1 MNLPPFWV
9 ETLRKIP
16 GEIRPGLE
24 LIYVRIRPPVGD
36 LLFVI
41 EPGKKPSAKSAETF
55 YYPTAENHLTSSI
68 RLACLLYIAKVMA
81 IIEGPKKM
89 SDDRQEWWRQQGEG
103 YPWTKGRFTEK
114 ARNPDRNRFMRM
126 SSFVAA
132 ITADQGICTVGATDE
147 QFFLVGFVNF
157 Q

>member
-1 MNLPPFWV
+1 MPPFRV
-9 ETLRKIP
+9 ENTRKIP
-16 GEIRPGLE
+16 CEISPTKGTFC
-24 LIYVRIRPPVGD
+24 VRIRTPVGN

-41 EPGKKPSAKSAETF
+41 EPGEKPSAKSVETF
-55 YYPTAENHLTSSI
+55 YYSPAKTHLTGSL
-68 RLACLLYIAKVMA
+68 RLACLLYDAKAMA

-103 YPWTKGRFTEK
+103 YPWTKGRFAEK
-114 ARNPDRNRFMRM
+114 ALNPDRNRFMRM
-126 SSFVAA
+126 SSLVGA

-147 QFFLVGFVNF
+147 LFFLAGFVDS

>member
-1 MNLPPFWV
+1 MPPSRV
-9 ETLRKIP
+9 ENTRKIP
-16 GEIRPGLE
+16 GEIRPTKGAFC
-24 LIYVRIRPPVGD
+24 VRIRPPVGD

-55 YYPTAENHLTSSI
+55 YYPTAKTHLTGSLC
-68 RLACLLYIAKVMA
+68 LACIIYVAKAMA

-103 YPWTKGRFTEK
+103 GPWTKGRFTEK
-114 ARNPDRNRFMRM
+114 ALDPDRNRFMRM
-126 SSFVAA
+126 RSFVGA
-132 ITADQGICTVGATDE
+132 ITADQGICTVGAADE
-147 QFFLVGFVNF
+147 RFFLAGFVDF

>member
-1 MNLPPFWV
+1 LKTNRYLLCWWIFSPPFWV
-9 ETLRKIP
+9 ESTRKTPRKI
-16 GEIRPGLE
+16 RPTKRAFS
-24 LIYVRIRPPVGD
+24 VRIQIPIGD

-55 YYPTAENHLTSSI
+55 YYPTAENHLTNSI

-103 YPWTKGRFTEK
+103 YPWTTG
-114 ARNPDRNRFMRM
+114 
-126 SSFVAA
+126 
-132 ITADQGICTVGATDE
+132 
-147 QFFLVGFVNF
+147 
-157 Q
+157 